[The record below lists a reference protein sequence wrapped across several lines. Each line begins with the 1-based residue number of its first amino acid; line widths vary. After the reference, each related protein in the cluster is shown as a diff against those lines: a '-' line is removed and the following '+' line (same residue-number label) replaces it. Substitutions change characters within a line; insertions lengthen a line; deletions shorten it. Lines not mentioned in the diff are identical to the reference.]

1 MGALELLLWEPT
13 VGFRTSP
20 ECCYHQKSSEL
31 KTLLRGRLASHVFNK
46 EQCVKIIILGPI
58 HYRVRDREQVC
69 VTSSWECRIT
79 VLMPLVASLV
89 STHLVRIPNLL
100 YGMIHRTTLLKAKFH
115 TYRILYPNHICL
127 LTVSSLW
134 TCLKTGPINVSGFYL
149 RQSDNLRWAS
159 FTSAKSFCLYQESIL
174 LSDTCRYG
182 EGTHHPKLLVCRYPS
197 IARDQCRRVQK
208 P

>member
-1 MGALELLLWEPT
+1 MLLPSEIQWIKNFVKRKVSEPCFQQGT
-13 VGFRTSP
+13 MCENYHPRAHSLQSQGQRT
-20 ECCYHQKSSEL
+20 
-31 KTLLRGRLASHVFNK
+31 G
-46 EQCVKIIILGPI
+46 
-58 HYRVRDREQVC
+58 VC
-69 VTSSWECRIT
+69 VMSSWECRIT